1 VTEDRPLSVNGK
13 NKEIFLSALRDFSD
27 NCEAPQ
33 LTPHCPFFERTA
45 QGPGCAEQCQ
55 DVLAEHNVS
64 GADVGLD
71 LGEGLA
77 LHVRR
82 RRRPRR
88 GPDESA
94 RPFDAAEIRLR
105 DKDRPTDAKHT
116 VSILGDVFA
125 EIGLPPAAASDA
137 DDRRYVVEAGFNEL
151 VQRGFDQEL
160 LLATVAERLA
170 RSVLIWAGLPLV
182 FEGDEEERG
191 AFEECFLDSGW
202 LLVLKDWKQSQA
214 QADTSDLDLFVKLV
228 RGPMRDLSRRWLH
241 SLSLGDLLAWKAP
254 AQLGDMEKLPMIEP
268 HLRNRASWLYDRF
281 TTTYLYKWSDASL
294 HLEWAY
300 VHGDREGCSV
310 PRQMAVRKVEAADLA
325 RELAHRSSGEW
336 RKTGSPESRSFQSSD
351 FVHFAAEKLRTG
363 QSEVATGIYEGLYA
377 LSPDDAD
384 IANNLGFCLVPHDPW
399 RALEILDRAWSMRGQ
414 RHLVTLANRVF
425 VLRLLGRVDDA
436 VKEAALQLSCDPHPQ
451 GAYLWTA
458 DENSD
463 LRLVDVEN
471 PSEYISQILLEIEEA
486 KR

>member
-27 NCEAPQ
+27 SCQAPE

-55 DVLAEHNVS
+55 DILAEHNVS
-64 GADVGLD
+64 RADVGLD
-71 LGEGLA
+71 LGGGLA

-94 RPFDAAEIRLR
+94 RPFDAVEMRLR

-125 EIGLPPAAASDA
+125 EISLPPAVASDA
-137 DDRRYVVEAGFNEL
+137 DDRRYVVEAGFDEL
-151 VQRGFDQEL
+151 VRRGFDREL
-160 LLATVAERLA
+160 LLATLAERLA
-170 RSVLIWAGLPLV
+170 RSVLVWTGLPLV
-182 FEGDEEERG
+182 FEDDERKH
-191 AFEECFLDSGW
+191 FEEYFLDSGW
-202 LLVLKDWKQSQA
+202 PLVLEDWKQSEA
-214 QADTSDLDLFVKLV
+214 QAGSSDLDLFVKLV

-254 AQLGDMEKLPMIEP
+254 AQLGDMEQLPVVEP
-268 HLRNRASWLYDRF
+268 YVRNRASWLNDRF
-281 TTTYLYKWSDASL
+281 TTTYLYEWSDASL

-300 VHGDREGCSV
+300 VHGDRAGCSV

-325 RELAHRSSGEW
+325 RELAHRSTEEW
-336 RKTGSPESRSFQSSD
+336 RKTGSPESRSFQAAD
-351 FVHFAAEKLRTG
+351 FVHFAAEKLQTG
-363 QSEVATGIYEGLYA
+363 QSEAATGIYEGLYA

-384 IANNLGFCLVPHDPW
+384 IANNLGFCLVPHDPG

-451 GAYLWTA
+451 RAYLWTA
-458 DENSD
+458 DED
-463 LRLVDVEN
+463 GGLRLVDDQD
-471 PSEYISQILLEIEEA
+471 PSEYISRIRLEIEEA